1 MLEYGC
7 LLVARLGINEA
18 HLWQA
23 NRKSVHAATRRRLIR
38 ELKHSLAG
46 LAMDPVERGDALD
59 RLAFNQGGEGTHA
72 GLEGLA
78 CRGDKIDQRW
88 GIRARQ
94 GEEPCDSVGGEGA
107 HSGELRDTSGLRP
120 RRTARSNSKRAK
132 QRSAQVKAGKAQEK

>member
-72 GLEGLA
+72 VFDGLA
-78 CRGDKIDQRW
+78 CRVVQIDHRC
-88 GIRARQ
+88 GIRARPR
-94 GEEPCDSVGGEGA
+94 EEPCDLV
-107 HSGELRDTSGLRP
+107 SGEVDIG
-120 RRTARSNSKRAK
+120 RASCWE
-132 QRSAQVKAGKAQEK
+132 RVCR